1 MIEKVHLLCPFLY
14 CVGQKVIVA
23 TVGTTIYPTQG
34 DPITL
39 KKAKIRGAESE
50 GMLCAEDEIGMGE
63 SHDGI
68 KILDNNCVPGTALK
82 KLYNPYQDYIY
93 EIGLTP
99 NRMDAMSHLGVARDV
114 CAYLSFHQKK
124 QATVKSP
131 WVENVNINSAE
142 NNIIVSIEKNEAC
155 SRYCGVSISGITVTE
170 SPLWLQQKLKSIG
183 LKPINNIVDIT
194 NFILH
199 ETGQPLHAFDANQI
213 KGNKIIVKTVAEGT
227 LFKTLDEKERKLSEN
242 DLMICDEAGPLCIA
256 GVYGGFNSGV
266 TLKTTSVFLESAHF
280 DKGFVRKTALKHDL
294 RTDAA
299 TRFEKGVDKI
309 GRAHV

>member
-1 MIEKVHLLCPFLY
+1 MYVFFHIPV
-14 CVGQKVIVA
+14 
-23 TVGTTIYPTQG
+23 
-34 DPITL
+34 
-39 KKAKIRGAESE
+39 KI
-50 GMLCAEDEIGMGE
+50 IKN
-63 SHDGI
+63 HDGI
-68 KILDNNCVPGTALK
+68 IVLPAETAVGSAVKDFYKIEKDFVF
-82 KLYNPYQDYIY
+82 

-155 SRYCGVSISGITVTE
+155 SRYCGVSISGITVAE

-199 ETGQPLHAFDANQI
+199 ETGQPLHAFDADQI

-256 GVYGGFNSGV
+256 STV
-266 TLKTTSVFLESAHF
+266 TRKVLEAFHR
-280 DKGFVRKTALKHDL
+280 VALTKAPF
-294 RTDAA
+294 TPS
-299 TRFEKGVDKI
+299 TGWSE
-309 GRAHV
+309 